1 MSSLLDWRAIV
12 RADVDAIRPD
22 SDSGKTSTNI
32 EMHTPAHQIV
42 ERAAQAR
49 RMTTAS
55 YMRRA
60 AMAFAAY
67 DAGID
72 VLELFAMEPRVTRET
87 GTGMVDPEGT
97 GFGDWRIKKLEPS
110 S

>member
-1 MSSLLDWRAIV
+1 
-12 RADVDAIRPD
+12 
-22 SDSGKTSTNI
+22 
-32 EMHTPAHQIV
+32 
-42 ERAAQAR
+42 
-49 RMTTAS
+49 
-55 YMRRA
+55 MRRA

-72 VLELFAMEPRVTRET
+72 VLELFAMDPRVTRET
-87 GTGMVDPEGT
+87 GVGMVDPEGT

>member
-1 MSSLLDWRAIV
+1 MSSPLDWRAIV
-12 RADVDAIRPD
+12 SADVDAIRPD
-22 SDSGKTSTNI
+22 HDSGITKVIFDMRS
-32 EMHTPAHQIV
+32 PAHQIV

-49 RMTTAS
+49 RMSVGAYS
-55 YMRRA
+55 RRA

-72 VLELFAMEPRVTRET
+72 VLELFAMDPRVTRET
-87 GTGMVDPEGT
+87 GVGMQDPDGT
-97 GFGDWRIKKLEPS
+97 GFGDWRIAGLEQS